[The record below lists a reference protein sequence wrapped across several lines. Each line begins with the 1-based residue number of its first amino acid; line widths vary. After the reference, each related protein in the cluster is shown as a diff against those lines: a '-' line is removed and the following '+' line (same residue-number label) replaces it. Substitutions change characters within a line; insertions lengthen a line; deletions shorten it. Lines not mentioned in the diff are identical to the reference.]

1 MVLMLMC
8 ALLQFGIVCGGQT
21 NGRIYSRAFSY
32 LAVSGQ
38 RSPVCYDDRM
48 DIVTKLKA
56 ASSLECILKC
66 LITTMQ
72 NLRGINYV
80 SSMRSCTCVPKLNNF
95 WYNVTADLN
104 ASCFAFVSHDC
115 PKPFDYII
123 EVHKCYSMVT
133 NLMDWSTAGKACNNA
148 SGHLL
153 AVEDEYE
160 NLAALKYPLSVSKGV
175 NIPLSFYGWY
185 SGEPN
190 GIANGNNYCLQYLI
204 LPECA
209 WDDFICTVL
218 RCSLCEIDI
227 TL

>member
-1 MVLMLMC
+1 MWFPLMMSL
-8 ALLQFGIVCGGQT
+8 FGEICCQAKEGL
-21 NGRIYSRAFSY
+21 YSRAHSY
-32 LAVSGQ
+32 LIVSGQ
-38 RSPVCYDDRM
+38 KTPVCYDAQM
-48 DIVTKLKA
+48 IMSTNIVA
-56 ASSLECILKC
+56 RSSSECLIKC
-66 LITTMQ
+66 LITTKQ
-72 NLRGINYV
+72 NLRGINYMSPV
-80 SSMRSCTCVPKLNNF
+80 RSCSCVHKLNNI

-104 ASCFAFVSHDC
+104 ASCLAFVSHDC

-123 EVHKCYSMVT
+123 EVHKCYSLVN
-133 NLMDWSTAGKACNNA
+133 NLMNWSTAGKACNNA

-160 NLAALKYPLSVSKGV
+160 NLAASKYPQSVSKGV
-175 NIPLSFYGWY
+175 NIPLSFFGWC

-190 GIANGNNYCLQYLI
+190 GVANGNNYCLQYII

-209 WDDFICTVL
+209 WDDYTCTML